1 MRERRKKLLGFVVSD
16 KMDKTVV
23 VRVETLKRHRLYHK
37 VIKHAKKYKAHDE
50 HNECRVGDR
59 VLIVESRPLS
69 KEKRWVV
76 EQIVQRAQGEP
87 GVVEADAQVLGDSA
101 S

>member
-1 MRERRKKLLGFVVSD
+1 MREQRKRLVGFVVSD

-37 VIKHAKKYKAHDE
+37 VVKHAKRYKAHDE
-50 HNECRVGDR
+50 NNACRVGDR

-69 KEKRWVV
+69 KEKSWLVA
-76 EQIVQRAQGEP
+76 QIVQAAQSEP
-87 GVVEADAQVLGDSA
+87 QVIEADAQA
-101 S
+101 

>member
-1 MRERRKKLLGFVVSD
+1 MREQRKKLVGFVVSD

-37 VIKHAKKYKAHDE
+37 VVKHAKRYKAHDE
-50 HNECRVGDR
+50 NNVCRVGDR

-69 KEKRWVV
+69 KEKSWVV
-76 EQIVQRAQGEP
+76 AQIVQAAQSEP
-87 GVVEADAQVLGDSA
+87 QVIEADAQV
-101 S
+101 